1 MIGAIKTDFLV
12 IGSGVAGLTA
22 AYKLSRLGEVTII
35 TKKFDFESNTNYAQ
49 GGIASVF
56 SKTDDP
62 DKHFKD
68 TIEAGAGLCDI
79 HSTRILVEEGPKCVQ
94 ELLDLGVPFTKDQ
107 DGNLDLGLEGG
118 HREKRI
124 VHAYDR
130 TGREIE
136 STLLSY
142 VKSISNIKILEH
154 HNCVDLIT
162 PHHIKNIKNRENIC
176 FGAYVLD
183 SKKGEVR
190 PFLAKATIV
199 ATGGAGQVYLHTT
212 NPDIATG
219 DGIASC
225 YRAGAIIK
233 NMEFYQFHPTSLY
246 HEKGNSFLISE
257 AVRGKG
263 GILRRL
269 NGEPFMKEYHSMADL
284 APRDIVARAIDNELK
299 KTGNTH
305 VLLDVTHLIK
315 PEIIKH
321 FPSIYEKCKSLGIDI
336 TEEPI
341 PVVPTAHYMCGGV
354 ETDVYGRTNIKN
366 LYCVGEVA
374 STGVHGGNRLA
385 SNSLLEGLVFA
396 HRIAENI
403 SENIEFT
410 QFTKEHEDVPLWDKE
425 GLKNTEEWVLISHDL
440 YEIKTIMSDY
450 VGIVRSNLRLER
462 AKRRI
467 SLIEEEVRDYYNR
480 TIITNQLLELRNLTQ
495 VAQLIINSALLRKE
509 SRGLHFSTDYP
520 ENRNPSREDTKLRNE
535 DVVFN

>member
-1 MIGAIKTDFLV
+1 M
-12 IGSGVAGLTA
+12 AGLTTA
-22 AYKLSRLGEVTII
+22 HKLSSFGEVTIV
-35 TKKFDFESNTNYAQ
+35 TKKFDYESNTNYAQ

-56 SKTDDP
+56 SKTDNP
-62 DKHFKD
+62 SIHLRD
-68 TIEAGAGLCDI
+68 TIEAGAGLCDTN
-79 HSTRILVEEGPKCVQ
+79 SATILVEEGPSRVK
-94 ELLDLGVPFTKDQ
+94 ELLEIGVPFTKDK

-136 STLLSY
+136 STLLSF

-154 HNCVDLIT
+154 HTCVDLIT
-162 PHHIKNIKNRENIC
+162 PHHIKSKNTTGNTC
-176 FGAYVLD
+176 FGAYILD
-183 SKKGEVR
+183 SKKGNVI
-190 PFLAKATIV
+190 PFLARATII

-219 DGIASC
+219 DGVASA

-246 HEKGNSFLISE
+246 HERGNSFLISE

-263 GILRRL
+263 GILKRIS
-269 NGEPFMKEYHSMADL
+269 GEPFMQEYHPMADL
-284 APRDIVARAIDNELK
+284 APRDIVARAIDSEMK
-299 KTGNTH
+299 KTGDPH
-305 VLLDVTHLIK
+305 VYLDVTHLIK

-336 TEEPI
+336 TEQPI

-354 ETDVYGRTNIKN
+354 ETDINGKTNIQN
-366 LYCVGEVA
+366 LYCVGEA
-374 STGVHGGNRLA
+374 ACTGVHGGNRLA
-385 SNSLLEGLVFA
+385 SNSLLEGLVFG
-396 HRIAENI
+396 HRISNHI
-403 SENIEFT
+403 SENLNSIEFT
-410 QFTKEHEDVPLWDKE
+410 KYHDEVPLWDKE

-440 YEIKTIMSDY
+440 HEIKTIMSDY

-462 AKRRI
+462 AMRRI
-467 SLIEEEVRDYYNR
+467 SLIDEEVTDYYNR
-480 TIITNQLLELRNLTQ
+480 TIITNQLLELRNLSLI
-495 VAQLIINSALLRKE
+495 AKLIITSALMRKE

-520 ENRNPSREDTKLRNE
+520 ENRNPSRNDTVLQNISKI
-535 DVVFN
+535 

>member
-1 MIGAIKTDFLV
+1 MKEGIRTDFLV

-22 AYKLSRLGEVTII
+22 AHKLSHFGEVTIV
-35 TKKFDFESNTNYAQ
+35 TKKFDYESNTNYAQ

-56 SKTDDP
+56 SKTDNP
-62 DKHFKD
+62 EIHFKD
-68 TIEAGAGLCDI
+68 TLEAGAGLCDI
-79 HSTRILVEEGPKCVQ
+79 ESTRILVEEGPSRVR
-94 ELLDLGVPFTKDQ
+94 ELLEIGVPFTKDK

-136 STLLSY
+136 STLLSF

-162 PHHIKNIKNRENIC
+162 PHHIRGRNFQENRC
-176 FGAYVLD
+176 YGAYVLD
-183 SKKGEVR
+183 SKKGNVL
-190 PFLAKATIV
+190 PYLAKATIL

-219 DGIASC
+219 DGVASAF
-225 YRAGAIIK
+225 RAGAVIK
-233 NMEFYQFHPTSLY
+233 NMEFYQFHPTSLF

-263 GILRRL
+263 GILRRI
-269 NGEPFMKEYHSMADL
+269 NGEPFMSEYHSMADL
-284 APRDIVARAIDNELK
+284 APRDIVARAIDNEMK
-299 KTGNTH
+299 RSGDPH
-305 VLLDVTHLIK
+305 VYLDVTHLIK

-336 TEEPI
+336 TEQPI
-341 PVVPTAHYMCGGV
+341 PVVPSAHYMCGGV
-354 ETDVYGRTNIKN
+354 ATDIHGRTNIRN

-396 HRIAENI
+396 HRIAEHI
-403 SENIEFT
+403 STNLSSIEFT
-410 QFTKEHEDVPLWDKE
+410 SEVENIPPWDKE
-425 GLKNTEEWVLISHDL
+425 GLKNTEEWVLIAHDL
-440 YEIKTIMSDY
+440 HEIKTIMSDY

-462 AKRRI
+462 ARRRI
-467 SLIEEEVRDYYNR
+467 QLIYDEVRDYYNR
-480 TIITNQLLELRNLTQ
+480 TILTNPLLELRNITL
-495 VAQLIINSALLRKE
+495 VAKLIIDSALMRKE

-520 ENRNPSREDTKLRNE
+520 ENRSPSREDTVLQNTE
-535 DVVFN
+535 GVFP